1 MIIRDQFLESLRGC
15 LEQVNARK
23 VMVGYSRFGKK
34 INNEVLFLHTS
45 KHNNN
50 FGKNNQ
56 LKRRDNISWDH
67 WTCDQMQCQ
76 TSKCNEQCNICDE
89 WGTLGSSTKED

>member
-1 MIIRDQFLESLRGC
+1 LRGC

-56 LKRRDNISWDH
+56 LKRRDNIS
-67 WTCDQMQCQ
+67 
-76 TSKCNEQCNICDE
+76 
-89 WGTLGSSTKED
+89 

>member
-1 MIIRDQFLESLRGC
+1 MIIQDQLLESLRGC

-23 VMVGYSRFGKK
+23 IMVGNSKFGKK

-50 FGKNNQ
+50 F
-56 LKRRDNISWDH
+56 W
-67 WTCDQMQCQ
+67 
-76 TSKCNEQCNICDE
+76 EV
-89 WGTLGSSTKED
+89 

>member
-1 MIIRDQFLESLRGC
+1 VIIQDQLLESLKGY

-23 VMVGYSRFGKK
+23 AMVWNIKFGKK
-34 INNEVLFLHTS
+34 INNEVFFLHTS

-50 FGKNNQ
+50 LGKYNQ
-56 LKRRDNISWDH
+56 LKRGDNISWNH
-67 WTCDQMQCQ
+67 WTYDQMQCQ
-76 TSKCNEQCNICDE
+76 TPKCNEQCNICDE

>member
-1 MIIRDQFLESLRGC
+1 MIIQDQLLESLRGC

-23 VMVGYSRFGKK
+23 VMVGNSTFGKK

-50 FGKNNQ
+50 FGKYNQ
-56 LKRRDNISWDH
+56 LKRRDNIS
-67 WTCDQMQCQ
+67 
-76 TSKCNEQCNICDE
+76 
-89 WGTLGSSTKED
+89 

>member
-1 MIIRDQFLESLRGC
+1 MIIQDQLLESLRGC

-23 VMVGYSRFGKK
+23 IMVRNSKFGKK

-50 FGKNNQ
+50 F
-56 LKRRDNISWDH
+56 W
-67 WTCDQMQCQ
+67 
-76 TSKCNEQCNICDE
+76 EV
-89 WGTLGSSTKED
+89 